1 MTYVYN
7 VASSISHFI
16 YMCVTERGREDAH
29 VCSHVLA
36 KTVKLT
42 CSETYMYADHL
53 GGVISEQLLSPF

>member
-7 VASSISHFI
+7 VVSSTSHFI
-16 YMCVTERGREDAH
+16 CMCVRGGREDAH

-53 GGVISEQLLSPF
+53 GNVISEQTLSLF